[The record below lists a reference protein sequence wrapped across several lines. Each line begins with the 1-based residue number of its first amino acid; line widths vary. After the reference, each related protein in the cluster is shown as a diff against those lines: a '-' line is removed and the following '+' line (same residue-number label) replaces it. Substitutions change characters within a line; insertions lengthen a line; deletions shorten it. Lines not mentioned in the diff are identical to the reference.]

1 VFNPDAF
8 FNLDQC
14 RARLQRMD
22 DAALG
27 RFGKAA
33 AYMASLAANL
43 GHPPR
48 EAFLVQLREARV
60 EWKRRHPGETYANIR
75 SVPDHSA

>member
-1 VFNPDAF
+1 VFNPEG

-22 DAALG
+22 DAALE
-27 RFGKAA
+27 RFGKSA
-33 AYMASLAANL
+33 AYMASPTANL

-48 EAFLVQLREARV
+48 EPFLVQLREARI
-60 EWKRRHPGETYANIR
+60 EWKRRHPGEIYANIR
-75 SVPDHSA
+75 